1 MLRDMTETAR
11 DQLQTDFP
19 YWPLMGVNDGY
30 SRLALAYRAGTLVI
44 RSKNADISDEE
55 AEIISNI
62 ARRVGALGERSQ
74 SLSGGFRKTA
84 QRGAEK
90 AVSFTV
96 ENSPVFLAAAA
107 GALHGPAATIAGSAT
122 ATYPHALGAWFL
134 KRLDDAGYDVKDP
147 EQLKSAVND
156 RAFMKRARRSSHFH
170 AVQMSGAVTGAG
182 VLAGVAYS
190 AVAKPVAGVGA
201 NMARTVFPRIMGEF
215 AEKSATMFGDAL
227 AKGIKSFVNSAG
239 RKALGSAA
247 IKPYVRSMFLSAA
260 LVTSAVEVQTQ
271 QHNVEGAPG
280 FPAYN
285 TSLRYI

>member
-1 MLRDMTETAR
+1 MTETAR

-62 ARRVGALGERSQ
+62 ARRVG
-74 SLSGGFRKTA
+74 
-84 QRGAEK
+84 
-90 AVSFTV
+90 
-96 ENSPVFLAAAA
+96 
-107 GALHGPAATIAGSAT
+107 
-122 ATYPHALGAWFL
+122 ALGAWFL